1 MMTEFFVALFAL
13 LGSFLMLLASIGLNR
28 MPDLLTRMHA
38 TTKAGAL
45 GVGLLVI
52 AFAIV
57 FWSDAA
63 IVVRA
68 AAVVVFIMVTAP
80 IAAHVVARTSY
91 FVGVPVWEGTVKDAI
106 KEQYDMDTHQLSSQ
120 NCTEATPSAAE
131 MPAAVETPGIKDES
145 SSS

>member
-1 MMTEFFVALFAL
+1 MMIDTIVAFFVL

-45 GVGLLVI
+45 GAGLLAI

-57 FWSDAA
+57 FWDNSA

-68 AAVVVFIMVTAP
+68 GVVVLFIMLTAP
-80 IAAHVVARTSY
+80 IAAHVLARTSY
-91 FVGVPVWEGTVKDAI
+91 FVGVEVWDGTVKDAI
-106 KEQYDMDTHQLSSQ
+106 KEQYDLDTHHLSSK
-120 NCTEATPSAAE
+120 NCTEE
-131 MPAAVETPGIKDES
+131 K
-145 SSS
+145 